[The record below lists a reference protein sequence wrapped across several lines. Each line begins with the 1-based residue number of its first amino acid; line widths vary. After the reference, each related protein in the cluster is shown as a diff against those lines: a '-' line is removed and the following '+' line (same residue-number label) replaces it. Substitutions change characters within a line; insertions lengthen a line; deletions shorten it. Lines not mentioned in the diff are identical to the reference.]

1 MTGIKSP
8 VGEGYRRRLVDRL
21 MVGLALLSV
30 GVSLVP
36 LASLLLY
43 VVSKGLGALS
53 WDFLTKLP
61 APVGEPGGGVANA
74 IVGSGIVVGLAALI
88 GVPLGVLAGIYLA
101 QYGRNTVLGTLVRFF
116 ADVLQGVPSIVVGI
130 VAYTL
135 VVVPMRRFSAL
146 AGACALAMMLVPF
159 LARTTEE
166 AIAAVPGD
174 LWEAGL
180 ALGQPRWRVIVGIG
194 LRAARGPLI
203 TGIMLALARIA
214 GETAPLLF
222 TALNNR
228 FWHQGLDHPIA
239 TLTVQIYTYAIA
251 PYADWNAQ
259 AWAGALLLVLAVLSL
274 NGLART
280 GARSKYLERS

>member
-1 MTGIKSP
+1 GQPHRQRVRRSRQRLLLERPHRDGPPAPQPHRGHQLTGQAAGETPGPEGGGGLMTGIKSP

-116 ADVLQGVPSIVVGI
+116 ADVLQGVPSI
-130 VAYTL
+130 
-135 VVVPMRRFSAL
+135 
-146 AGACALAMMLVPF
+146 
-159 LARTTEE
+159 
-166 AIAAVPGD
+166 
-174 LWEAGL
+174 
-180 ALGQPRWRVIVGIG
+180 
-194 LRAARGPLI
+194 
-203 TGIMLALARIA
+203 
-214 GETAPLLF
+214 
-222 TALNNR
+222 
-228 FWHQGLDHPIA
+228 
-239 TLTVQIYTYAIA
+239 
-251 PYADWNAQ
+251 
-259 AWAGALLLVLAVLSL
+259 
-274 NGLART
+274 
-280 GARSKYLERS
+280 